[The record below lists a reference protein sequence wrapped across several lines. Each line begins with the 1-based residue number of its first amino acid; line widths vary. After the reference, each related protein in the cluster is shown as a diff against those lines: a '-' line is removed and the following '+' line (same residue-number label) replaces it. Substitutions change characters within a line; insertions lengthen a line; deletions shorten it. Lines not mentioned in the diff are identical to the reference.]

1 MSVAF
6 AIAAML
12 AELASGPGLVVL
24 VPLVSAIGLAF
35 VPNPRLAGWI
45 NAAAATLTL
54 GLAAALP
61 FEARAGLLLRV
72 DPLAAAMAGLTAFV
86 GATTVWFAHS
96 AAAPEAGRAEAAGS
110 GAWCALFQLV
120 LGGLLLALLSNNVPA
135 TWVGFE
141 AATIGAI
148 CMTGLPRTEEAG
160 AAASKQALLCGGGLA
175 LAFVGSTLLYLA
187 AVPALGSGLPAMTWS
202 RLAAAA
208 SGCQPALLSLAL
220 GFLLL
225 GYATLAGLAPLH
237 AWVVDATAEG
247 AAPGVSVFSGCAL
260 NVALIVILR
269 VRGLLAAN
277 AGAIAPGAPIMA
289 LGLAS
294 VLLAAAS
301 LWRQRDAKRLFG
313 QSTIGQSG
321 VAAFAFGLGSPVAIA
336 AGLLHLVLHT
346 LTKAAIFQ
354 GLYLVPR
361 REGRFDDLA
370 GLLAR
375 HRGLGLTLAAAIVAL
390 AGLPP
395 FGLFTTTF
403 LILLETA
410 RRLPGLAL
418 PLALGVGVC
427 GVVLLRRLVFVV
439 AGEPAPDRGVAP
451 PVAALVPAW
460 VHLALVLVLGLAM
473 PGPLAGWL
481 AAMAEAVR

>member
-1 MSVAF
+1 MSDLLVM
-6 AIAAML
+6 I

-35 VPNPRLAGWI
+35 APNPRLAGWI
-45 NAAAATLTL
+45 NVAAATLTL
-54 GLAAALP
+54 ALAAALP

-72 DPLAAAMAGLTAFV
+72 DPLAAAMADLTAFV
-86 GATTVWFAHS
+86 AATTAWFAAS
-96 AAAPEAGRAEAAGS
+96 APTAGRPES
-110 GAWCALFQLV
+110 AWCALFQVV

-135 TWVGFE
+135 TWVGLE

-148 CMTGLPRTEEAG
+148 CTVGLARTEAAG

-175 LAFVGSTLLYLA
+175 LAFAGSTLLYLA

-208 SGCQPALLSLAL
+208 PDCQPAALSLAF

-225 GYATLAGLAPLH
+225 GYATLSGLVPLH
-237 AWVVDATAEG
+237 AWVADATAEG
-247 AAPGVSVFSGCAL
+247 AAPGASVFSACAL

-277 AGAIAPGAPIMA
+277 AAAIAPGAPIMA

-294 VLLAAAS
+294 VLLAAVS
-301 LWRQRDAKRLFG
+301 LWRQRDARRLFA
-313 QSTIGQSG
+313 QSTIGQTG
-321 VAAFAFGLGSPVAIA
+321 LAAFAFGLGGAAAIA

-346 LTKAAIFQ
+346 LAKAAIFQ
-354 GLYLVPR
+354 GLHLAPR
-361 REGRFDDLA
+361 HGGRFDDIA
-370 GLLAR
+370 GLPAR
-375 HRGLGLTLAAAIVAL
+375 HRGLGLTLAAGIVA
-390 AGLPP
+390 ASGLLP

-410 RRLPGLAL
+410 RRLPALAL
-418 PLALGVGVC
+418 PLALGVGVG
-427 GVVLLRRLVFVV
+427 GVVLLRRLVFVL
-439 AGEPAPDRGVAP
+439 AGEAADDRGVAP
-451 PVAALVPAW
+451 PLPALVPAW
-460 VHLALVLVLGLAM
+460 VHLALVLVLGLAIQ
-473 PGPLAGWL
+473 GPLAGWL
-481 AAMAEAVR
+481 AAMAEVGR